1 VRPDDDQDRQFI
13 EKILAGN
20 PKALEPLFVKYRERI
35 YHICYRMVFNRED
48 AVDLT
53 SETFLKACRA
63 IKTFRMGSRFYTW
76 LCRIAINASIDFLR
90 KKGREHRVQFDEVII
105 DESKLDA
112 ARKPS
117 ADNPVR
123 NLEMRELR
131 AALVEAVNGLNEEHQ
146 SVFALYALQNLS
158 YREIAEILDCPLGTV
173 MSRLHY
179 ARKRLQDA
187 LQRYVKQ

>member
-1 VRPDDDQDRQFI
+1 MRPDDDQDRQFI

-146 SVFALYALQNLS
+146 SVFVLYALQNLS